1 MISSDVDLDKT
12 RTLLLYLSLAK
23 HKIDQR
29 EIAKQKLAAQI
40 SALKKISTKSVQKH
54 VADLEKDIAEAIQ
67 KERNIISTQKTE
79 DEQHQELVNKIDM
92 LEAKLGK
99 YLETKEARKKRIL
112 ELEAKIKKKMA
123 SRKEKLADL
132 KDSIKSLEKLYSSAK
147 KDKKVSRK
155 RLKSIEAKIKNLKQK
170 LKKKAKEL

>member
-40 SALKKISTKSVQKH
+40 SALKKISTKSVKKH

-79 DEQHQELVNKIDM
+79 DEQHQELVSKIDM

-123 SRKEKLADL
+123 SRKEKLAGL

-155 RLKSIEAKIKNLKQK
+155 RLKSIEAKIKNLKKK
-170 LKKKAKEL
+170 LKKKAEEL

>member
-54 VADLEKDIAEAIQ
+54 VAELEKDIEDAIQ

-79 DEQHQELVNKIDM
+79 DEYHQELIEKIDM
-92 LEAKLGK
+92 LEARLGK

-112 ELEAKIKKKMA
+112 ELENKIKRKMA

-132 KDSIKSLEKLYSSAK
+132 RDAIRNLEKLYASAK
-147 KDKKVSRK
+147 KDKTVSKMRLRSIKTKIRK
-155 RLKSIEAKIKNLKQK
+155 LKQK
-170 LKKKAKEL
+170 LKNKAKEL